1 MGFHSTLLA
10 RSNLSEGDRRG
21 RNEKKTILVQTNF
34 PKRPTDWTASSAFLN
49 ANRAGLPATIAVLT
63 ISMTGMAAAQQVTSP
78 PVRNQTVTVL
88 LTEKEGGAVKQYS
101 AKIWG
106 KLSVDSSRRIT
117 GLDGSIQSLETPDKR
132 STPVTKAE
140 LRYGAVLMTTREGA
154 VYQMYDMS
162 STLVGSIRLVMAA
175 PVSAQVAPSVT
186 PVIVASNKGGGQK
199 SASVSPPQTTIG
211 ASNPSRT
218 ASSPLTFAA
227 SDKQAATKTATP
239 SPLKVT
245 VDNVAIG
252 TTFQAY
258 VGGGANISPPD
269 TFGGGGG
276 IPLISISDG
285 AAFMA
290 GEVSSKSETTKLL
303 KITFTVANSADAA
316 TSFKIGDVSLA
327 IAAVRVTDF
336 AAVGYDSKLC
346 AMSDT
351 DRKKVKEIVV
361 DVSPSGARTLSFAF
375 PISATAKRGE
385 LMVGKSVRVPLEIAG
400 NAEGQATAPP
410 TSTVVAKKTIQ
421 GAQERLQALG
431 YQSGPADGVMGP
443 KAIGALNKFQS
454 DRGLSATGA
463 LDSKTLEALNGS
475 AASSDKK
482 PTPSALSTNKDTAS
496 PPVAPASLVDKRY
509 VTSESDIVFF
519 LKDGGA
525 AERNGHFGVLYARQS
540 VAFDSNGQNPTTW
553 CKYQQEQKKVTLTC
567 DSEKAQFTINGDGSL
582 TGPPE
587 GMWGHAAFARLT
599 ELK

>member
-1 MGFHSTLLA
+1 M
-10 RSNLSEGDRRG
+10 
-21 RNEKKTILVQTNF
+21 LVQTNF
-34 PKRPTDWTASSAFLN
+34 PKRPIDWTASSAFLN

-63 ISMTGMAAAQQVTSP
+63 MSMTGMAAAQQVTST

-88 LTEKEGGAVKQYS
+88 LTEKVGGAVKQYS
-101 AKIWG
+101 AKIRG

-117 GLDGSIQSLETPDKR
+117 GLDGSIQSLDTPDKK

-140 LRYGAVLMTTREGA
+140 LRYGAVLVTTREGA

-162 STLVGSIRLVMAA
+162 STQVGSIRLVMAA
-175 PVSAQVAPSVT
+175 PVSARVAPSVT

-211 ASNPSRT
+211 ASNPGRT
-218 ASSPLTFAA
+218 ASSPLTL
-227 SDKQAATKTATP
+227 TPTP
-239 SPLKVT
+239 SPLKLT
-245 VDNVAIG
+245 VDEITVG

-258 VGGGANISPPD
+258 VGGGVNISPPD
-269 TFGGGGG
+269 TFGGGDG

-290 GEVSSKSETTKLL
+290 GEVSSKSETAKLL
-303 KITFTVANSADAA
+303 KITFTVANSVQAA

-327 IAAVRVTDF
+327 IGTERVTDF

-361 DVSPSGARTLSFAF
+361 DVSSGGARTLSFAF

-410 TSTVVAKKTIQ
+410 TSTVVAKKT
-421 GAQERLQALG
+421 A
-431 YQSGPADGVMGP
+431 V
-443 KAIGALNKFQS
+443 
-454 DRGLSATGA
+454 
-463 LDSKTLEALNGS
+463 
-475 AASSDKK
+475 
-482 PTPSALSTNKDTAS
+482 STNKDTAL
-496 PPVAPASLVDKRY
+496 PAVAPASLVGKRY

-553 CKYQQEQKKVTLTC
+553 CKYQREQKKVTLTC

-582 TGPPE
+582 MGPPE